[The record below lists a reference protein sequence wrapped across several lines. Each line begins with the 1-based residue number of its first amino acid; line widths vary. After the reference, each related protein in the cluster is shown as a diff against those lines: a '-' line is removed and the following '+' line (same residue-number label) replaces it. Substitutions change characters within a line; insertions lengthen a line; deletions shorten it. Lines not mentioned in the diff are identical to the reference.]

1 MSSLSRA
8 FTNRRVKISLDIKES
23 KDFMSRSSSTSKHNS
38 NAARP
43 KISGPVQLVHT
54 TNMLSYNAPDI
65 ETTRRIPSSSSQN
78 SAKSDAEYLSSPAS
92 YSASTVST
100 APTSPESSICERP
113 TTPEMFDIGPSSGSK
128 NMSISSPISVPI
140 RSDSKHMN
148 ISSPISPPV
157 RSDSKHMNISSPI
170 SPPVRSDSRA
180 MKISS
185 PISGPMRSDS
195 KHMKIS
201 SPISPPVRSDSR
213 HMNISSPISAPAM
226 SDMPPAIPRRA
237 PSHTKKASI
246 DAARQ
251 RSGSFTPAHFAP
263 VSSHNPVSRS
273 ASTAAPSSPNR
284 SIRSKSSMTF
294 SRASTTSTSTT
305 ATSHSSFAAAKSPPM
320 QSRPLYVAESPY
332 ESRQAEMSPFG
343 QELAQVAEIAEEF
356 GVKHRLEVID
366 EEERDLHARGLYAFA
381 PEDYLQEIKAIR
393 LSFFPESVIPN
404 GGARPAAVW
413 I

>member
-8 FTNRRVKISLDIKES
+8 FTNRRVKISLDIKEN
-23 KDFMSRSSSTSKHNS
+23 KDFMSRSSSTRKHNS
-38 NAARP
+38 NTARP

-78 SAKSDAEYLSSPAS
+78 SAKSDVEYMSSPAS

-113 TTPEMFDIGPSSGSK
+113 TTPEMFDIGPSSVSK
-128 NMSISSPISVPI
+128 NMNISSPISVPI
-140 RSDSKHMN
+140 
-148 ISSPISPPV
+148 

-195 KHMKIS
+195 KHMKVS

-213 HMNISSPISAPAM
+213 HINISSPISAPTM

-246 DAARQ
+246 DAVRQ
-251 RSGSFTPAHFAP
+251 RSGSFTPAHYAP
-263 VSSHNPVSRS
+263 ASSHHPVSRS
-273 ASTAAPSSPNR
+273 VSTATPSSPNR
-284 SIRSKSSMTF
+284 SIMSKSSMTF
-294 SRASTTSTSTT
+294 SRASITSTSTA

-320 QSRPLYVAESPY
+320 PSRPLYVAESPY

-366 EEERDLHARGLYAFA
+366 EEERELHARGLYAFA